1 MVGYIGKEYCCRDRS
16 LSFKVLASAKE
27 DAEHIRRP
35 CKILEEIL
43 QYGSGKRDGRKVY
56 GYGKGIFMSLGK
68 SINTIKDKANDI
80 DLNVLF
86 ENPEAYY
93 NDIVELLHLI
103 RKIEEPTRIN
113 FKDLKNRIFQA

>member
-1 MVGYIGKEYCCRDRS
+1 MR
-16 LSFKVLASAKE
+16 
-27 DAEHIRRP
+27 
-35 CKILEEIL
+35 
-43 QYGSGKRDGRKVY
+43 
-56 GYGKGIFMSLGK
+56 LGK

>member
-1 MVGYIGKEYCCRDRS
+1 MT
-16 LSFKVLASAKE
+16 
-27 DAEHIRRP
+27 
-35 CKILEEIL
+35 
-43 QYGSGKRDGRKVY
+43 
-56 GYGKGIFMSLGK
+56 LGK
-68 SINTIKDKANDI
+68 SINNIKDKANDI
-80 DLNVLF
+80 DLNVFF

>member
-1 MVGYIGKEYCCRDRS
+1 MVWM
-16 LSFKVLASAKE
+16 V
-27 DAEHIRRP
+27 
-35 CKILEEIL
+35 
-43 QYGSGKRDGRKVY
+43 Q
-56 GYGKGIFMSLGK
+56 KGNQSMTLGK
-68 SINTIKDKANDI
+68 SINNIKDKANDI

>member
-1 MVGYIGKEYCCRDRS
+1 
-16 LSFKVLASAKE
+16 
-27 DAEHIRRP
+27 
-35 CKILEEIL
+35 
-43 QYGSGKRDGRKVY
+43 
-56 GYGKGIFMSLGK
+56 MSLGK

-103 RKIEEPTRIN
+103 RNIEEPTRIN

>member
-1 MVGYIGKEYCCRDRS
+1 MT
-16 LSFKVLASAKE
+16 
-27 DAEHIRRP
+27 
-35 CKILEEIL
+35 
-43 QYGSGKRDGRKVY
+43 
-56 GYGKGIFMSLGK
+56 LGK
-68 SINTIKDKANDI
+68 SINNIKDKANDI

-113 FKDLKNRIFQA
+113 FKDLKNRIFQS

>member
-1 MVGYIGKEYCCRDRS
+1 MT
-16 LSFKVLASAKE
+16 
-27 DAEHIRRP
+27 
-35 CKILEEIL
+35 
-43 QYGSGKRDGRKVY
+43 
-56 GYGKGIFMSLGK
+56 LGK
-68 SINTIKDKANDI
+68 SINNIKDKANDI

-113 FKDLKNRIFQA
+113 FKDIKNRIFQA

>member
-1 MVGYIGKEYCCRDRS
+1 
-16 LSFKVLASAKE
+16 
-27 DAEHIRRP
+27 
-35 CKILEEIL
+35 
-43 QYGSGKRDGRKVY
+43 
-56 GYGKGIFMSLGK
+56 MSLGK

-103 RKIEEPTRIN
+103 REIEEPTRIN
-113 FKDLKNRIFQA
+113 FKDLKNRIFQE

>member
-1 MVGYIGKEYCCRDRS
+1 
-16 LSFKVLASAKE
+16 
-27 DAEHIRRP
+27 
-35 CKILEEIL
+35 
-43 QYGSGKRDGRKVY
+43 
-56 GYGKGIFMSLGK
+56 MSLGK
-68 SINTIKDKANDI
+68 SINTIKDKANGI

>member
-1 MVGYIGKEYCCRDRS
+1 MT
-16 LSFKVLASAKE
+16 
-27 DAEHIRRP
+27 
-35 CKILEEIL
+35 
-43 QYGSGKRDGRKVY
+43 
-56 GYGKGIFMSLGK
+56 LGK
-68 SINTIKDKANDI
+68 SINNIKDKANDI

>member
-1 MVGYIGKEYCCRDRS
+1 
-16 LSFKVLASAKE
+16 
-27 DAEHIRRP
+27 
-35 CKILEEIL
+35 
-43 QYGSGKRDGRKVY
+43 
-56 GYGKGIFMSLGK
+56 MSLGK

-113 FKDLKNRIFQA
+113 FKDIKNRIFQA

>member
-1 MVGYIGKEYCCRDRS
+1 
-16 LSFKVLASAKE
+16 
-27 DAEHIRRP
+27 
-35 CKILEEIL
+35 
-43 QYGSGKRDGRKVY
+43 
-56 GYGKGIFMSLGK
+56 MSLGK

-86 ENPEAYY
+86 ENPETYF

-103 RKIEEPTRIN
+103 RDIEEPTRIN

>member
-1 MVGYIGKEYCCRDRS
+1 MT
-16 LSFKVLASAKE
+16 
-27 DAEHIRRP
+27 
-35 CKILEEIL
+35 
-43 QYGSGKRDGRKVY
+43 
-56 GYGKGIFMSLGK
+56 LGK
-68 SINTIKDKANDI
+68 SINNIKDKANDI

-103 RKIEEPTRIN
+103 REIEEPTRIN

>member
-1 MVGYIGKEYCCRDRS
+1 MT
-16 LSFKVLASAKE
+16 
-27 DAEHIRRP
+27 
-35 CKILEEIL
+35 
-43 QYGSGKRDGRKVY
+43 
-56 GYGKGIFMSLGK
+56 LGK
-68 SINTIKDKANDI
+68 SINNIKDKANDI

-103 RKIEEPTRIN
+103 RNIEEPTRIN

>member
-1 MVGYIGKEYCCRDRS
+1 
-16 LSFKVLASAKE
+16 
-27 DAEHIRRP
+27 
-35 CKILEEIL
+35 
-43 QYGSGKRDGRKVY
+43 
-56 GYGKGIFMSLGK
+56 MSLGK

-113 FKDLKNRIFQA
+113 FKDLKNRIFQS

>member
-1 MVGYIGKEYCCRDRS
+1 MT
-16 LSFKVLASAKE
+16 
-27 DAEHIRRP
+27 
-35 CKILEEIL
+35 
-43 QYGSGKRDGRKVY
+43 
-56 GYGKGIFMSLGK
+56 LGK
-68 SINTIKDKANDI
+68 SINNIKDKANDI

-113 FKDLKNRIFQA
+113 FKDLKNKIFQS

>member
-1 MVGYIGKEYCCRDRS
+1 MT
-16 LSFKVLASAKE
+16 
-27 DAEHIRRP
+27 
-35 CKILEEIL
+35 
-43 QYGSGKRDGRKVY
+43 
-56 GYGKGIFMSLGK
+56 LGK
-68 SINTIKDKANDI
+68 SINNIKDKANDI

-103 RKIEEPTRIN
+103 RDIEEPTRIN

>member
-1 MVGYIGKEYCCRDRS
+1 MT
-16 LSFKVLASAKE
+16 
-27 DAEHIRRP
+27 
-35 CKILEEIL
+35 
-43 QYGSGKRDGRKVY
+43 
-56 GYGKGIFMSLGK
+56 LGK
-68 SINTIKDKANDI
+68 SINNIKDKANDI

-113 FKDLKNRIFQA
+113 LQDLRNKVHQA

>member
-1 MVGYIGKEYCCRDRS
+1 MT
-16 LSFKVLASAKE
+16 
-27 DAEHIRRP
+27 
-35 CKILEEIL
+35 
-43 QYGSGKRDGRKVY
+43 
-56 GYGKGIFMSLGK
+56 LGK
-68 SINTIKDKANDI
+68 SINNIKDKANDI

-86 ENPEAYY
+86 ENPETYL

>member
-1 MVGYIGKEYCCRDRS
+1 
-16 LSFKVLASAKE
+16 
-27 DAEHIRRP
+27 
-35 CKILEEIL
+35 
-43 QYGSGKRDGRKVY
+43 
-56 GYGKGIFMSLGK
+56 MSLGK

>member
-1 MVGYIGKEYCCRDRS
+1 
-16 LSFKVLASAKE
+16 
-27 DAEHIRRP
+27 
-35 CKILEEIL
+35 
-43 QYGSGKRDGRKVY
+43 
-56 GYGKGIFMSLGK
+56 MSLGK

-86 ENPEAYY
+86 ESPEAYY